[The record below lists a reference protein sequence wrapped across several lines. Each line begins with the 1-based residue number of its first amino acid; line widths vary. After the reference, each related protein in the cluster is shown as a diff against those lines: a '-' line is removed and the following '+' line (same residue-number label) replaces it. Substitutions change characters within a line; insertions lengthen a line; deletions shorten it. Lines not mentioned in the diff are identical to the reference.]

1 MRWIEQARMRLR
13 MLFFRKQATSALD
26 AELRD
31 HLERLIEENRAAG
44 MSEREAR
51 AAALRAFG
59 NPALLREQTRASWSW
74 NGLESLLRDLRYGLR
89 GLRHAPGFTMIAI
102 TVMAL
107 GIGAN
112 VAIFTVARNVLLR
125 PLPYP
130 EQDRLMAV
138 YEYSS
143 NQFPQNEVAGGIYD
157 EWTRQNRSFS
167 SLAMMSEAKLNL
179 STADGELPE
188 ELIGLPC
195 TANLMST
202 LGVAPALGRNFTAAE
217 DQPGAN
223 RVVVL
228 SWSLFKHRFNA
239 NPAIVNQQVYID
251 KQPYTVIGVMPAWF
265 AFPDTT
271 IQAWTPLHRY
281 YPVKY
286 VAPLGEHSFS
296 VVGRLRDGVSQT
308 QALDDLSAITLRI
321 HDAHRDDAF
330 ISTGAAM
337 VPLLKDMVGDMRKPI
352 LVLFAA
358 TLCVLLIAC
367 LNVANLLVARTA
379 ARRKEAAI
387 RTALGGGRMHLMR
400 ERLVESLLLS
410 SAGGVVGLGLAWL
423 AVTWIRLTLSRMEVV
438 RADLIRIDAP
448 AMVFALGLV
457 ALCALFAGII
467 ASFSLF
473 NHQPLAALQDAS
485 RGSSVGRGHARL
497 RRLLLAME
505 VGLTVVL
512 LVAAG
517 LFLKSYQRLRSADM
531 GCMTQNLLTIR
542 LGLYGGSYHD
552 PAQRVQFYRA
562 LLERVRALPGVESAG
577 FGRAVPGQGYWGD
590 NAFTIVEHPPLPQG
604 TAQFAIDRVVDA
616 QFFPTLGIRL
626 LRGRNF
632 DDNLTLEHANQT
644 IINQAFAKK
653 FFPGEDPLG
662 KHLRYNDKNWEVVG
676 VVGDTRA
683 TLDEDPRPVQYYP
696 LFAGDESNGRLVVRS
711 RADVERF
718 VMPIQRIVQSLDR
731 DLPVTNVMTMEELIA
746 RKTLAQRCS
755 MVPLIGFGALTL
767 LLAAVGLFGVLSY
780 IVAQRTGELGIRLA
794 LGASRVQVLRR
805 VLVDGLKPALI
816 GLVLGLAASAA
827 LVRLIGSML
836 YQTQPLDPAVFAT
849 VGTAML
855 LVAIAACLL
864 PAWRAAR
871 LDPMVALRTE

>member
-13 MLFFRKQATSALD
+13 MLLFRKQAASELD
-26 AELRD
+26 VELRD

-89 GLRHAPGFTMIAI
+89 GLRHAPGFTTIAI

-281 YPVKY
+281 YPAKY

-296 VVGRLRDGVSQT
+296 VVGRLRDGVSQS

-352 LVLFAA
+352 LLMFSA

-379 ARRKEAAI
+379 ARRREMAI
-387 RTALGGGRMHLMR
+387 RTALGGGRMHLIR

-410 SAGGVVGLGLAWL
+410 SAGGVVGLVLAWL

-438 RADLIRIDAP
+438 RADLIRIDAT
-448 AMVFALGLV
+448 AMFFALGLV

-497 RRLLLAME
+497 RRSLLAME

-577 FGRAVPGQGYWGD
+577 FGRAVPGQGHWGD
-590 NAFTIVEHPPLPQG
+590 NAFTIVEHPPLPPG
-604 TAQFAIDRVVDA
+604 KAQFAIDRVVDS

-626 LRGRNF
+626 LCGRNF

-683 TLDEDPRPVQYYP
+683 NLDEDPRPIQYYP

-731 DLPVTNVMTMEELIA
+731 DLPVTNVMTMEELLA

-805 VLVDGLKPALI
+805 VLADGLKPALI
-816 GLVLGLAASAA
+816 GLALGLAASAA

-836 YQTQPLDPAVFAT
+836 YQTQPLDPTVFVAV
-849 VGTAML
+849 GMAML